1 MDWENGKR
9 HMENALSCRWSCAK
23 LWALVDLAARAG
35 EKAVARGAARHL
47 RAIGEPGDLHA
58 VPT

>member
-1 MDWENGKR
+1 VE
-9 HMENALSCRWSCAK
+9 

-35 EKAVARGAARHL
+35 EKAVARRAARHL
-47 RAIGEPGDLHA
+47 RAIAEPGDLHA